1 MVIQDEELTPE
12 NLEMKIKE
20 LYNDRYKYIEN
31 MNSSNT
37 ENSIDLIV
45 DLIEK
50 YRKR

>member
-1 MVIQDEELTPE
+1 MIQS
-12 NLEMKIKE
+12 
-20 LYNDRYKYIEN
+20 KYIKN